1 MLKLTPK
8 LRLPETTRAADQL
21 VCKAQKAALKCSP
34 LGLKSLC
41 N

>member
-21 VCKAQKAALKCSP
+21 VCKAQKQRLTD
-34 LGLKSLC
+34 LLLV
-41 N
+41 